1 MQTKPN
7 TDLLHFDGY
16 CPECNLKGKQQALR
30 LNSNDFWE
38 CVTCHIQL
46 TTFAPYA
53 AILRWRGEG
62 KFRETE
68 DYAHIHY
75 DKLILT
81 GTSVEPGND
90 IFPDLRVVFMHRIEL
105 DEYLESIYESKE
117 KFHNNQFT

>member
-1 MQTKPN
+1 
-7 TDLLHFDGY
+7 
-16 CPECNLKGKQQALR
+16 
-30 LNSNDFWE
+30 
-38 CVTCHIQL
+38 
-46 TTFAPYA
+46 
-53 AILRWRGEG
+53 LRWRGEG

-68 DYAHIHY
+68 DYAHNHY

-81 GTSVEPGND
+81 GTSVEPSND